1 MAIGRFPNVTVPRI
15 RAVVSYPGQS
25 PLMQELVGFPE
36 RLSWFDKPEST
47 WSVIEELVGLP
58 EWWVFDNGVLMISHD
73 TRQPEG
79 WTYNM
84 TWAFDED
91 VQTPPTR
98 LYGPII
104 FVGGNSLGDLLS
116 LSIEQIYDVLTWIDG
131 GKP

>member
-1 MAIGRFPNVTVPRI
+1 
-15 RAVVSYPGQS
+15 
-25 PLMQELVGFPE
+25 MQELVGFPE